1 MKTTLLLASP
11 TDFHLRHTVMS
22 HGWREL
28 PPFHVDET
36 GTLRRVLHLPSG
48 KIVVTCVTENDG
60 SLILESEHKQKLT
73 ARDEA
78 EIKHQ
83 ISDCLRLNESYET
96 FYSVVTKHKQ
106 FAWVGNI
113 RAGRLLRG
121 PTVFE
126 DIVKMLCTTNCN
138 WGATEKMVKSLVRTR
153 GTKYA
158 DDLYTFPT
166 PKQLEGVTEEF
177 LRDEIRMGYRAAY
190 LIELVDAIN
199 NGNLDVESW
208 KHSTLSTPELYKELR
223 KIKGIGEYAAGN
235 ILKLLGRY
243 DYLAIDSWCRMK
255 FSQLR
260 KRGEPVEDKA
270 IAAYYAKYK
279 EWQGLFMWLDVTK
292 DWYDLD

>member
-1 MKTTLLLASP
+1 MKTNLNLAAP

-28 PPFHVDET
+28 PPFHVDDS
-36 GTLRRVLHLPSG
+36 GTFRRVLHLSSG
-48 KIVVTCVTENDG
+48 KIAVATVTETND
-60 SLILESEHKQKLT
+60 SLTIAAEHKQKLS
-73 ARDEA
+73 AKDEA

-83 ISDCLRLNESYET
+83 VADCLRLNESYEA
-96 FYSVVTKHKQ
+96 FYTIVAKHKQ
-106 FAWVGNI
+106 FAWAGNV
-113 RAGRLLRG
+113 RAGRLLRS

-138 WGATEKMVKSLVRTR
+138 WGATEKMVKSLVRLR
-153 GTKYA
+153 GTQYA
-158 DDLYTFPT
+158 GDLFTFPT

-177 LRDEIRMGYRAAY
+177 LRVEIRMGYRAQY
-190 LIELVDAIN
+190 LMEMVDAIN
-199 NGNLDVESW
+199 SGKLDVESW
-208 KHSTLSTPELYKELR
+208 KHSTLATPELYKELR
-223 KIKGIGEYAAGN
+223 KVKGIGDYAAGN

-260 KRGEPVEDKA
+260 KRGEPVEDKM
-270 IAAYYAKYK
+270 ISAYYAKFK

-292 DWYDLD
+292 DWYKLD